1 MGEERAAS
9 RKPRG
14 VGRRNPRESAGPAR
28 EISRHPRSSLHLDPS
43 YTGARRS
50 RESSPSF
57 RRRRSAVGFSRNSAA
72 QEQGKGGAGRSV
84 RAEVSARRRAG
95 GDYIKAGA
103 EAGGVQSGKRSVVNE
118 RQRRRVPDPANLNF
132 LSRSGTPRDDL
143 SL

>member
-1 MGEERAAS
+1 M
-9 RKPRG
+9 
-14 VGRRNPRESAGPAR
+14 
-28 EISRHPRSSLHLDPS
+28 
-43 YTGARRS
+43 
-50 RESSPSF
+50 
-57 RRRRSAVGFSRNSAA
+57 
-72 QEQGKGGAGRSV
+72 
-84 RAEVSARRRAG
+84 RAEVRARRRAG